1 MSSITGVSSY
11 SKYLSLVRNLSG
23 GQNDINRL
31 SEQLTTGKK
40 SVDLNAYG
48 PEVQKLLD
56 LRAEMAKKDNYIQ
69 SINTAAPRVQ
79 ATDKVLT
86 SLESIVSSWTS
97 STTFPFQPGSASV
110 SSAINTNPEG
120 MKVAIDPAKS
130 KLTVGAKYT
139 VTAVPSQQG
148 GNGTFDVTVTDG
160 LGGKTTRAIN
170 LGTTP
175 PNDGKGYNFNISGG
189 PGEGAMLNLSFDTL
203 KAASS
208 SSFNVSFPQADQV
221 KDRAE
226 GAMRDIQ
233 ALLNQRF
240 GDRYLFAGSRY
251 GTEPVTDLLATK
263 QTSKITL
270 NGAVVNTDDYFEVT
284 INGRTFSHQN
294 LAANPKSLTFVAQA
308 LTAQINAAN
317 PALPM
322 TVSTSN
328 GIITLVGN
336 DPGQKFDLSARV
348 VNSATVENSV
358 DKPSTT
364 QAPTAAL
371 RQIDR
376 FTLNGAAVDIGDT
389 FEFTVAVGD
398 QDDPYNQNYY
408 TRNPT
413 APHDL
418 PPYQTYT
425 VRYTVSDT
433 DYAAGVNN
441 VGQVADK
448 LRQQFATLNPA
459 PPVTIDAVGN
469 GPGIALTS
477 TGFADPTNHPN
488 RTSLFSTSA
497 KVTNGSLENT
507 ITVGTLPPEQDS
519 LINVPYADPPDLPFY
534 DAEYLT
540 KGKNAEAYRK
550 SQVTI
555 DDNLNVTYG
564 VSADDKAFQTLIK
577 AMQLVRTAAANP
589 GKWTEYSTQARE
601 MLTQASDQVRSIHAK
616 VASDGATLESTKD
629 SHTESVATL
638 TERIAKIEG
647 IDQNEVAARLSSA
660 MNVQQATY
668 AVAGQTQKLSLL
680 NYLA

>member
-23 GQNDINRL
+23 GQNDINKL

-56 LRAEMAKKDNYIQ
+56 LRAEMAKKTNYIQ
-69 SINTAAPRVQ
+69 SINTAAPRVA

-86 SLESIVSSWTS
+86 SMESIVSSWTS
-97 STTFPFQPGSASV
+97 STTFPFQPGPASV
-110 SSAINTNPEG
+110 TTPTNTNPDG
-120 MKVAIDPAKS
+120 MKLSIDASKS
-130 KLTVGAKYT
+130 TLTVGAKYT

-148 GNGTFDVTVTDG
+148 TNGTFDVTVTDG

-175 PNDGKGYNFNISGG
+175 PNDGKGYNFNIAGG
-189 PGEGAMLNLSFDTL
+189 PGEGAILNLTFDSL

-208 SSFNVSFPQADQV
+208 SSFSVSFPQADQV

-240 GDRYLFAGSRY
+240 GDRYLFAGSRF
-251 GTEPVTDLLATK
+251 GTEPVTDLTATT

-270 NGAVVNTDDYFEVT
+270 NGAVVNTDDYFEVSVS
-284 INGRTFSHQN
+284 GKTFGYQIQASD
-294 LAANPKSLTFVAQA
+294 PKTLTFVAQT
-308 LTAQINAAN
+308 LTTQINAAT
-317 PALPM
+317 PPLPM

-328 GIITLVGN
+328 GIISLVGQQ
-336 DPGQKFDLSARV
+336 PGQKFDLSARV
-348 VNSATVENSV
+348 VNSATVENTATA
-358 DKPSTT
+358 PSTT
-364 QAPTAAL
+364 QAPTATL
-371 RQIDR
+371 PQIDR

-398 QDDPYNQNYY
+398 PDDPYNQNYY
-408 TRNPT
+408 LKNPT
-413 APHDL
+413 EPHDL
-418 PPYQTYT
+418 PPYQSYK
-425 VRYTVSDT
+425 VSYTVSDT
-433 DYAAGVNN
+433 DYAGGVTN

-448 LRQQFATLNPA
+448 LRQQFGNLNPA
-459 PPVTIDAVGN
+459 PPVTIDALGN

-477 TGFADPTNHPN
+477 TANADPNHPG
-488 RTSLFSTSA
+488 RSSLFSTSA
-497 KVTNGSLENT
+497 KVTNGSLQNT
-507 ITVGTLPPEQDS
+507 ISVGTLPPEQDS
-519 LINVPYADPPDLPFY
+519 QTAVPNAEPPDLPFY
-534 DAEYLT
+534 DSEYLT
-540 KGKNAEAYRK
+540 KGKNPDAYRK

-555 DDNLNVTYG
+555 DDNLNLTYG
-564 VSADDKAFQTLIK
+564 VSADDQAFQTLVK

-601 MLTQASDQVRSIHAK
+601 MLTQASDQIRSIHAK
-616 VASDGATLESTKD
+616 VASDAATLETNKD
-629 SHTESVATL
+629 AHTDSVATL
-638 TERIAKIEG
+638 TDRVATIEG
-647 IDQNEVAARLSSA
+647 IDQTEVAARLSSA

-668 AVAGQTQKLSLL
+668 TVAGQTQKLSLL

>member
-23 GQNDINRL
+23 GQNDINKL

-56 LRAEMAKKDNYIQ
+56 LRAEMAKKTNYIQ
-69 SINTAAPRVQ
+69 SINTAAPRVA

-86 SLESIVSSWTS
+86 SMESIISSWTS
-97 STTFPFQPGSASV
+97 STTFPFQPGPASV
-110 SSAINTNPEG
+110 TTPTNTNPDG
-120 MKVAIDPAKS
+120 MKLSIDASKS
-130 KLTVGAKYT
+130 TLTVGAKYT

-148 GNGTFDVTVTDG
+148 TNGTFDVTVTDG

-175 PNDGKGYNFNISGG
+175 PNDGKGYNFNIAGG
-189 PGEGAMLNLSFDTL
+189 PGEGAILNLTFDSL

-208 SSFNVSFPQADQV
+208 SSFSVSFPQADQV

-240 GDRYLFAGSRY
+240 GDRYLFAGSRF
-251 GTEPVTDLLATK
+251 GTEPVTDLTATT

-270 NGAVVNTDDYFEVT
+270 NGAVVNTDDYFEVSVS
-284 INGRTFSHQN
+284 GKTFGYQIQASD
-294 LAANPKSLTFVAQA
+294 PKTLTFVAQT
-308 LTAQINAAN
+308 LTTQINAAN
-317 PALPM
+317 PPLPM

-328 GIITLVGN
+328 GIISLVGQQ
-336 DPGQKFDLSARV
+336 PGQKFDLSARV
-348 VNSATVENSV
+348 VNSATVENTATA
-358 DKPSTT
+358 PSTT
-364 QAPTAAL
+364 QAPTGTL
-371 RQIDR
+371 PQIDR

-398 QDDPYNQNYY
+398 PDDPYNQNYY
-408 TRNPT
+408 LKNPT
-413 APHDL
+413 EPHDL
-418 PPYQTYT
+418 PPYQSYK
-425 VRYTVSDT
+425 VSYTVSDT
-433 DYAAGVNN
+433 DYAAGVTD

-448 LRQQFATLNPA
+448 LRQQFGNLNPA
-459 PPVTIDAVGN
+459 PPVTIDALGN

-477 TGFADPTNHPN
+477 TANADPNHPG
-488 RTSLFSTSA
+488 RSSLFTTSA
-497 KVTNGSLENT
+497 KVTNGSLQNT
-507 ITVGTLPPEQDS
+507 ISVGTLPPEQDS
-519 LINVPYADPPDLPFY
+519 QTAVPNAEPPDLPFY
-534 DAEYLT
+534 DSEYLT
-540 KGKNAEAYRK
+540 KGKNPDAYRK

-555 DDNLNVTYG
+555 DDNLNLTYG
-564 VSADDKAFQTLIK
+564 VSADDQAFQTLVK

-601 MLTQASDQVRSIHAK
+601 MLTQASDQIRSVHAK
-616 VASDGATLESTKD
+616 VASDAATLETNKNA
-629 SHTESVATL
+629 HTDSVATL
-638 TERIAKIEG
+638 TDRVATIEG
-647 IDQNEVAARLSSA
+647 IDQTEVAARLSSA

-668 AVAGQTQKLSLL
+668 TVAGQTQKLSLL

>member
-56 LRAEMAKKDNYIQ
+56 LRAEMATKSNYIQ

-97 STTFPFQPGSASV
+97 STTLPFQPGPASV
-110 SSAINTNPEG
+110 ASPINTNPEG
-120 MKVAIDPAKS
+120 MKLSVDPAKS

-189 PGEGAMLNLSFDTL
+189 PGEGAMLNLTFDTL
-203 KAASS
+203 KASASS
-208 SSFNVSFPQADQV
+208 SFAVSFPQADQV

-270 NGAVVNTDDYFEVT
+270 NGAVVNADDYFEVT
-284 INGRTFSHQN
+284 VSGQTFGYQVQ
-294 LAANPKSLTFVAQA
+294 AADPKSLTFVAQT
-308 LTAQINAAN
+308 LTSQINAAN

-328 GIITLVGN
+328 GIITLVGQ

-358 DKPSTT
+358 DTPSTT
-364 QAPTAAL
+364 QAPTATL
-371 RQIDR
+371 PQIDR

-398 QDDPYNQNYY
+398 PDDPYNQNYY
-408 TRNPT
+408 TKNPT
-413 APHDL
+413 VPRDL

-433 DYAAGVNN
+433 DYAAGVTD
-441 VGQVADK
+441 VSQVADR

-477 TGFADPTNHPN
+477 TANADPNHPN

-507 ITVGTLPPEQDS
+507 ISVGTLPPEQDS

-534 DAEYLT
+534 DAEYLS

-555 DDNLNVTYG
+555 DDNLNIAYG
-564 VSADDKAFQTLIK
+564 VSADDKAFQTLVK
-577 AMQLVRTAAANP
+577 AMQMVRTAAANP

-601 MLTQASDQVRSIHAK
+601 MLTQATDQIRSIHAK
-616 VASDGATLESTKD
+616 VASDSATLENIKT

-638 TERIAKIEG
+638 TERLATIEG
-647 IDQNEVAARLSSA
+647 IDQTEVAARLSSA

-668 AVAGQTQKLSLL
+668 TVAGQTQKLSLL

>member
-23 GQNDINRL
+23 GQNDINTL

-56 LRAEMAKKDNYIQ
+56 LRAEMAKKTNYIQ
-69 SINTAAPRVQ
+69 SINTAAPRVA

-86 SLESIVSSWTS
+86 SMESIVSSWTS
-97 STTFPFQPGSASV
+97 STTFPFQPGPASV
-110 SSAINTNPEG
+110 TTPTNTNPDG
-120 MKVAIDPAKS
+120 MKLSIDASKS
-130 KLTVGAKYT
+130 TLTVGAKYT

-148 GNGTFDVTVTDG
+148 TNGTFDVTVTDG

-189 PGEGAMLNLSFDTL
+189 PGEGAILNLTFDSL

-208 SSFNVSFPQADQV
+208 SSFSVSFPQADQV

-240 GDRYLFAGSRY
+240 GDRYLFAGSRF
-251 GTEPVTDLLATK
+251 GTEPVTDLTATT

-284 INGRTFSHQN
+284 VSGKTFGYQIQASD
-294 LAANPKSLTFVAQA
+294 PKTLTFVAQT
-308 LTAQINAAN
+308 LTTQINAAT
-317 PALPM
+317 PPLPM

-328 GIITLVGN
+328 GIISLVGQQ
-336 DPGQKFDLSARV
+336 PGQKFDLSARV
-348 VNSATVENSV
+348 VNSATVENSATA
-358 DKPSTT
+358 PSTT
-364 QAPTAAL
+364 QTPTATL
-371 RQIDR
+371 PQVDR

-398 QDDPYNQNYY
+398 PDDPYNQNYY
-408 TRNPT
+408 LKHPNE
-413 APHDL
+413 PHDL
-418 PPYQTYT
+418 PAYQTYK
-425 VRYTVSDT
+425 VSYTVSDT
-433 DYAAGVNN
+433 DYAAGVTD

-448 LRQQFATLNPA
+448 LRQQFGNLNPA
-459 PPVTIDAVGN
+459 PPVTIDALGN

-477 TGFADPTNHPN
+477 TANADPNHPG
-488 RTSLFSTSA
+488 RSSLFSTSA
-497 KVTNGSLENT
+497 KVTNGSLQNT
-507 ITVGTLPPEQDS
+507 ISVGTLPPEQDS
-519 LINVPYADPPDLPFY
+519 QTAVPNAEPPDLPFY
-534 DAEYLT
+534 DSEYLT
-540 KGKNAEAYRK
+540 KGKNPDAYRK

-555 DDNLNVTYG
+555 DDNLNLTYG
-564 VSADDKAFQTLIK
+564 VSADDQAFQTLVK

-601 MLTQASDQVRSIHAK
+601 MLTQASDQIRSVHAK
-616 VASDGATLESTKD
+616 VASDAATLETNKD
-629 SHTESVATL
+629 AHTDSIATL
-638 TERIAKIEG
+638 TERVAKIEG
-647 IDQNEVAARLSSA
+647 VDQTEVAARLSSA

-668 AVAGQTQKLSLL
+668 TVAGQTQKLSLL

>member
-56 LRAEMAKKDNYIQ
+56 LRAEMATKNNYIQ

-97 STTFPFQPGSASV
+97 STTLPFQPGPASV
-110 SSAINTNPEG
+110 ASPINTNPDG
-120 MKVAIDPAKS
+120 MKLSIDPAKS

-189 PGEGAMLNLSFDTL
+189 PGEGAMLNLTFDTL
-203 KAASS
+203 KASASS
-208 SSFNVSFPQADQV
+208 SFAVSFPQADQV

-270 NGAVVNTDDYFEVT
+270 NGAVVNADDYFEVT
-284 INGRTFSHQN
+284 VSGQTFGYQVQ
-294 LAANPKSLTFVAQA
+294 AADPKSLTFVAQT
-308 LTAQINAAN
+308 LTSQINAAN

-328 GIITLVGN
+328 GIITLVGQ

-358 DKPSTT
+358 DTPSTT
-364 QAPTAAL
+364 QAPTATL
-371 RQIDR
+371 PQIDR

-398 QDDPYNQNYY
+398 PDDPYNQNYY
-408 TRNPT
+408 TKNPT
-413 APHDL
+413 VPRDL

-433 DYAAGVNN
+433 DYAAGVTD
-441 VGQVADK
+441 VTQVADR
-448 LRQQFATLNPA
+448 LRQQFATLTPA
-459 PPVTIDAVGN
+459 PPVTIDAVGS

-477 TGFADPTNHPN
+477 TANADPNHPN

-507 ITVGTLPPEQDS
+507 ISVGTLPPEQDS

-534 DAEYLT
+534 DAEYLA

-555 DDNLNVTYG
+555 DDNLNIAYG
-564 VSADDKAFQTLIK
+564 VSADDKAFQTLVK
-577 AMQLVRTAAANP
+577 AMQMVRTAAANP

-601 MLTQASDQVRSIHAK
+601 MLTQATDQIRSIHAK
-616 VASDGATLESTKD
+616 VASDSATLENIKT

-638 TERIAKIEG
+638 TERLATIEG
-647 IDQNEVAARLSSA
+647 IDQTEVAARLSSA

-668 AVAGQTQKLSLL
+668 TVAGQTQKLSLL

>member
-97 STTFPFQPGSASV
+97 STTFPFQPGPASV
-110 SSAINTNPEG
+110 TSPINTNPEG
-120 MKVAIDPAKS
+120 MKVAIDSAKS
-130 KLTVGAKYT
+130 KLTVGANYT

-189 PGEGAMLNLSFDTL
+189 PGEGAILNLSFDTL
-203 KAASS
+203 KASSS
-208 SSFNVSFPQADQV
+208 SSFTVSYPQADQV

-270 NGAVVNTDDYFEVT
+270 NGAVVNADDYFEVT
-284 INGRTFSHQN
+284 VSGKTFGYQVQ
-294 LAANPKSLTFVAQA
+294 AADPKSLTFVAQT
-308 LTAQINAAN
+308 LTSQINAAN

-322 TVSTSN
+322 TVSTSD
-328 GIITLVGN
+328 GIITLVGQ

-348 VNSATVENSV
+348 VNSATVENTATS
-358 DKPSTT
+358 PTTT
-364 QAPTAAL
+364 QAPTTAL
-371 RQIDR
+371 PQIDS

-398 QDDPYNQNYY
+398 PDDPYNQNYY

-413 APHDL
+413 APRDL

-433 DYAAGVNN
+433 DYDAGVNN
-441 VGQVADK
+441 VGQVADR
-448 LRQQFATLNPA
+448 LRQQFATLNPP
-459 PPVTIDAVGN
+459 PPVTIDAVGS

-477 TGFADPTNHPN
+477 TANADPNHPN

-507 ITVGTLPPEQDS
+507 ISVGTLPPEQDS

-555 DDNLNVTYG
+555 DDNLNIAYG
-564 VSADDKAFQTLIK
+564 VSADDKAFQTLVK

-616 VASDGATLESTKD
+616 VASDGATLENIKT

-647 IDQNEVAARLSSA
+647 IDENEVAARLSSA

>member
-40 SVDLNAYG
+40 STDLNAYG

-56 LRAEMAKKDNYIQ
+56 LRAEMANKNNYIQ
-69 SINTAAPRVQ
+69 NINTAAPRVQ

-86 SLESIVSSWTS
+86 SMESIISSWTS
-97 STTFPFQPGSASV
+97 STTFPFQPGPASV
-110 SSAINTNPEG
+110 TSPINSNPDG
-120 MKVAIDPAKS
+120 MKVSIDSNKS
-130 KLTVGAKYT
+130 TLTIGANYT

-148 GNGTFDVTVTDG
+148 PNGTFDVTVTDG

-175 PNDGKGYNFNISGG
+175 PNDGKGYNFTMAGG
-189 PGEGAMLNLSFDTL
+189 PGEGAILKLSFDTL
-203 KAASS
+203 KASSS
-208 SSFNVSFPQADQV
+208 SSFTVSFPQADQV
-221 KDRAE
+221 KGRAE

-233 ALLNQRF
+233 SLLNQRF
-240 GDRYLFAGSRY
+240 GDRYLFSGSRFA
-251 GTEPVTDLLATK
+251 TEPVTDLMATT

-270 NGAVVNTDDYFEVT
+270 NGAVVNADDYFEVT
-284 INGRTFSHQN
+284 VSGKTFGYQIQASD
-294 LAANPKSLTFVAQA
+294 PKTLTFVAQT
-308 LTAQINAAN
+308 LTSQINAAS
-317 PALPM
+317 PPLPM

-328 GIITLVGN
+328 GIISLIGQQ
-336 DPGQKFDLSARV
+336 PGQKFDLSARV

-358 DKPSTT
+358 TSPTTT
-364 QAPTAAL
+364 QTPTTTL
-371 RQIDR
+371 PQVDS

-398 QDDPYNQNYY
+398 PNDPYNQNYY
-408 TRNPT
+408 TKNPT
-413 APHDL
+413 EPKDL

-433 DYAAGVNN
+433 DYAAGVTN

-448 LRQQFATLNPA
+448 LRQTFGTLNPA
-459 PPVTIDAVGN
+459 PPVTINAAGS

-477 TGFADPTNHPN
+477 TANADPNHPN
-488 RTSLFSTSA
+488 RSTLFSTSA
-497 KVTNGSLENT
+497 KVTNGSLQNT
-507 ITVGTLPPEQDS
+507 MSVATLPPQQDS
-519 LINVPYADPPDLPFY
+519 QVNSPYTDPPDLPFY

-540 KGKNAEAYRK
+540 KGKNADAYRK

-555 DDNLNVTYG
+555 DDNLNLTYG
-564 VSADDKAFQTLIK
+564 VSADEKGFQSLVK
-577 AMQLVRTAAANP
+577 AMQMVRTAASNP
-589 GKWTEYSTQARE
+589 GKWTEYSTKARE
-601 MLTQASDQVRSIHAK
+601 LLTQATDQIRSIHAK
-616 VASDGATLESTKD
+616 VASDSATLDNTKSAHTD
-629 SHTESVATL
+629 SIATL
-638 TERIAKIEG
+638 TDRVAKIEG
-647 IDQNEVAARLSSA
+647 IDETEVAARLSSA
-660 MNVQQATY
+660 MNIQQATY
-668 AVAGQTQKLSLL
+668 TVAGQTQKLSLL

>member
-69 SINTAAPRVQ
+69 SINTAAPRIQ

-97 STTFPFQPGSASV
+97 STTFPFQPGTASV
-110 SSAINTNPEG
+110 TSPINTNPEG
-120 MKVAIDPAKS
+120 MKLTIDPAKS

-148 GNGTFDVTVTDG
+148 PNGTFDVTVTDG

-189 PGEGAMLNLSFDTL
+189 PGEGAMLNITFDTL
-203 KAASS
+203 KASAS

-240 GDRYLFAGSRY
+240 GDRYLFAGSRF

-270 NGAVVNTDDYFEVT
+270 NGAVVNADDYFEVT
-284 INGRTFSHQN
+284 VSGKTFGYQVQ
-294 LAANPKSLTFVAQA
+294 AADPKTLTFVAQT
-308 LTAQINAAN
+308 LTSQINAAN

-328 GIITLVGN
+328 GIITLVGQ

-358 DKPSTT
+358 DTPSTT

-371 RQIDR
+371 PQIDR

-398 QDDPYNQNYY
+398 PDDPYNQNYY

-413 APHDL
+413 APRDL
-418 PPYQTYT
+418 PPYQTYK
-425 VRYTVSDT
+425 VSYTVSDT

-441 VGQVADK
+441 VGQVADR
-448 LRQQFATLNPA
+448 LRQKFATLNPA

-477 TGFADPTNHPN
+477 TANADPNHPN

-555 DDNLNVTYG
+555 DDNLNIAYG
-564 VSADDKAFQTLIK
+564 VSADDKAFQTLVK
-577 AMQLVRTAAANP
+577 AMQMVRTAAANP

-601 MLTQASDQVRSIHAK
+601 MLTQATDQLRSIHAK
-616 VASDGATLESTKD
+616 VASDGATLENIKT

-638 TERIAKIEG
+638 TDRIAKIEG
-647 IDQNEVAARLSSA
+647 IDQTEVAARLSSA

-668 AVAGQTQKLSLL
+668 TVAGQTQKLSLL

>member
-23 GQNDINRL
+23 GQNDINKL

-56 LRAEMAKKDNYIQ
+56 LRAEMAKKTNYIQ
-69 SINTAAPRVQ
+69 SINTAAPRVA

-86 SLESIVSSWTS
+86 SMESIVSSWTS
-97 STTFPFQPGSASV
+97 STTFPFQPGPASV
-110 SSAINTNPEG
+110 TTPTNTNPDG
-120 MKVAIDPAKS
+120 MKLSIDASKS
-130 KLTVGAKYT
+130 TLTVGAKYT

-148 GNGTFDVTVTDG
+148 TNGTFDVTVTDG

-189 PGEGAMLNLSFDTL
+189 PGEGAMLNLTFDSL

-208 SSFNVSFPQADQV
+208 SSFSVSFPQADQV

-240 GDRYLFAGSRY
+240 GDRYLFAGSRF
-251 GTEPVTDLLATK
+251 GTEPVTDLTATT

-284 INGRTFSHQN
+284 VSGKTFGYQIQASD
-294 LAANPKSLTFVAQA
+294 PKTLTFVAQT
-308 LTAQINAAN
+308 LTTQINAAT
-317 PALPM
+317 PPLPM

-328 GIITLVGN
+328 GIISLVGQQ
-336 DPGQKFDLSARV
+336 PGQKFDLSARV
-348 VNSATVENSV
+348 VNSATVENTATA
-358 DKPSTT
+358 PSTT
-364 QAPTAAL
+364 QAPTATL
-371 RQIDR
+371 PQIDR

-398 QDDPYNQNYY
+398 PNDPYNQNYY
-408 TRNPT
+408 LKNPT
-413 APHDL
+413 EPHDL
-418 PPYQTYT
+418 PPYQSYK
-425 VRYTVSDT
+425 VSYTVSDT
-433 DYAAGVNN
+433 DYAAGVTN

-448 LRQQFATLNPA
+448 LRQQFGNLNPA
-459 PPVTIDAVGN
+459 PPVTIDALGN

-477 TGFADPTNHPN
+477 TANADPNHPG
-488 RTSLFSTSA
+488 RSSLFSTSA
-497 KVTNGSLENT
+497 KVTNGSLQNT
-507 ITVGTLPPEQDS
+507 ISVGTLPPEQDS
-519 LINVPYADPPDLPFY
+519 QTAVPNAEPPDLPFY
-534 DAEYLT
+534 DSEYLT
-540 KGKNAEAYRK
+540 KGKNADAYRK

-555 DDNLNVTYG
+555 DDNLNLTYG
-564 VSADDKAFQTLIK
+564 VSADDQAFQTLVK

-601 MLTQASDQVRSIHAK
+601 MLTQASDQIRSVHAK
-616 VASDGATLESTKD
+616 VASDAATLETNKD
-629 SHTESVATL
+629 AHTDSVATL
-638 TERIAKIEG
+638 TDRLAKIEG
-647 IDQNEVAARLSSA
+647 IDQTEVAARLSSA

-668 AVAGQTQKLSLL
+668 TVAGQTQKLSLL

>member
-56 LRAEMAKKDNYIQ
+56 LRSEMAKKDNYVQ
-69 SINTAAPRVQ
+69 NINMAAPRVQ

-97 STTFPFQPGSASV
+97 STTMPFEPGPSSV
-110 SSAINTNPEG
+110 ATPINTNPDG
-120 MKVAIDPAKS
+120 MKLSVDASKS

-148 GNGTFDVTVTDG
+148 PNGTFDVTVTDG

-189 PGEGAMLNLSFDTL
+189 PGEGAILNLSFDTL
-203 KAASS
+203 KASASS
-208 SSFNVSFPQADQV
+208 SFSVTFPQADQV

-233 ALLNQRF
+233 ALMNQRF
-240 GDRYLFAGSRY
+240 GDRYLFSGSRF
-251 GTEPVTDLLATK
+251 GTEPVTDLMATK

-284 INGRTFSHQN
+284 VSGKTFGYQIQGTD
-294 LAANPKSLTFVAQA
+294 PKTLTFVAQT
-308 LTAQINAAN
+308 LTNQINAAS
-317 PALPM
+317 PPLPM

-328 GIITLVGN
+328 GIITLVGQ

-348 VNSATVENSV
+348 INSATVENTV
-358 DKPSTT
+358 TAPTTT
-364 QAPTAAL
+364 QAPTTAL
-371 RQIDR
+371 PQIDS

-398 QDDPYNQNYY
+398 PDDPYNQNYY
-408 TRNPT
+408 TKNPT
-413 APHDL
+413 EPRDL

-441 VGQVADK
+441 VSQVADK
-448 LRQQFATLNPA
+448 LRQNFANLNPA

-477 TGFADPTNHPN
+477 TANADPNHPG
-488 RTSLFSTSA
+488 RSSLFSTSA

-507 ITVGTLPPEQDS
+507 ISVGTLPPEQDS
-519 LINVPYADPPDLPFY
+519 LIDVPYAEPPDLPFY

-555 DDNLNVTYG
+555 DDNLNLTYG
-564 VSADDKAFQTLIK
+564 VSADDKAFQTLVK

-601 MLTQASDQVRSIHAK
+601 MLTQATDQIRSIHAK
-616 VASDGATLESTKD
+616 VASDAATLETTKNAHTD
-629 SHTESVATL
+629 SIATV
-638 TERIAKIEG
+638 TDRIAKIEG
-647 IDQNEVAARLSSA
+647 IDQTEVAARLSSA

-668 AVAGQTQKLSLL
+668 TVAGQTQKLSLL

>member
-23 GQNDINRL
+23 GQNDINKL

-56 LRAEMAKKDNYIQ
+56 LRAEMAKKTNYIQ
-69 SINTAAPRVQ
+69 SINTAAPRVA

-86 SLESIVSSWTS
+86 SMESIVSSWTS
-97 STTFPFQPGSASV
+97 STTFPFQPGPASV
-110 SSAINTNPEG
+110 TTPTNTNPDG
-120 MKVAIDPAKS
+120 MKLSIDASKS
-130 KLTVGAKYT
+130 TLTVGAKYT

-148 GNGTFDVTVTDG
+148 TNGTFDVTVTDG

-189 PGEGAMLNLSFDTL
+189 PGEGAILNLTFDSL

-208 SSFNVSFPQADQV
+208 SSFSVSFPQADQV

-240 GDRYLFAGSRY
+240 GDRYLFAGSRF
-251 GTEPVTDLLATK
+251 GTEPVTDLTATT

-284 INGRTFSHQN
+284 VSGKTFGYQIQASD
-294 LAANPKSLTFVAQA
+294 PKTLTFVAQT
-308 LTAQINAAN
+308 LTTQINAAT
-317 PALPM
+317 PPLPM

-328 GIITLVGN
+328 GIISLVGQQ
-336 DPGQKFDLSARV
+336 PGQKFDLSARV
-348 VNSATVENSV
+348 VNSATVENTATA
-358 DKPSTT
+358 PSTT
-364 QAPTAAL
+364 QAPTATL
-371 RQIDR
+371 PQIDR

-398 QDDPYNQNYY
+398 PDDPYNQNYY
-408 TRNPT
+408 LKNPT
-413 APHDL
+413 EPHDL
-418 PPYQTYT
+418 PPYQSYK
-425 VRYTVSDT
+425 VSYTVSDT
-433 DYAAGVNN
+433 DYAAGVTN

-448 LRQQFATLNPA
+448 LRQQFGNLNPA
-459 PPVTIDAVGN
+459 PPVTIDALGN

-477 TGFADPTNHPN
+477 TANADPNHPG
-488 RTSLFSTSA
+488 RSSLFSTSA
-497 KVTNGSLENT
+497 KVTNGSLQNT
-507 ITVGTLPPEQDS
+507 ISVGTLPPEQDS
-519 LINVPYADPPDLPFY
+519 QTAVPNAEPPDLPFY
-534 DAEYLT
+534 DSEYLT
-540 KGKNAEAYRK
+540 KGKNADAYRK

-555 DDNLNVTYG
+555 DDNLNLTYG
-564 VSADDKAFQTLIK
+564 VSADDQAFQTLVK

-601 MLTQASDQVRSIHAK
+601 MLTQASDQIRSVHAK
-616 VASDGATLESTKD
+616 VASDAATLETNKD
-629 SHTESVATL
+629 AHTDSVATL
-638 TERIAKIEG
+638 TDRLANIEG
-647 IDQNEVAARLSSA
+647 IDQTEVAARLSSA

-668 AVAGQTQKLSLL
+668 TVAGQTQKLSLL

>member
-23 GQNDINRL
+23 GQNDINKL

-56 LRAEMAKKDNYIQ
+56 LRAEMAKKTNYIQ
-69 SINTAAPRVQ
+69 SINTAAPRVA

-86 SLESIVSSWTS
+86 SMESIVSSWTS
-97 STTFPFQPGSASV
+97 STTFPFQPGPPSV
-110 SSAINTNPEG
+110 TTPTNTNPDG
-120 MKVAIDPAKS
+120 MKLSIDASKS
-130 KLTVGAKYT
+130 TLTVGAKYT

-148 GNGTFDVTVTDG
+148 TNGTFDVTVTDG

-175 PNDGKGYNFNISGG
+175 PNDGKGYNFNIAGG
-189 PGEGAMLNLSFDTL
+189 PGEGAILNLTFDSL

-208 SSFNVSFPQADQV
+208 SSFSVSFPQADQV

-240 GDRYLFAGSRY
+240 GDRYLFAGSRF
-251 GTEPVTDLLATK
+251 GTEPVTDLTATT

-284 INGRTFSHQN
+284 VSGKTFGYQIQASD
-294 LAANPKSLTFVAQA
+294 PKTLTFVAQT
-308 LTAQINAAN
+308 LTTQINAAT
-317 PALPM
+317 PPLPM

-328 GIITLVGN
+328 GIISLVGQQ
-336 DPGQKFDLSARV
+336 PGQKFDLSARV
-348 VNSATVENSV
+348 VNSATVENTATA
-358 DKPSTT
+358 PSTT
-364 QAPTAAL
+364 QAPTATL
-371 RQIDR
+371 PQIDR

-398 QDDPYNQNYY
+398 PDDPYNQNYY
-408 TRNPT
+408 LKNPT
-413 APHDL
+413 EPHDL
-418 PPYQTYT
+418 PPYQSYK
-425 VRYTVSDT
+425 VSYTVSDT
-433 DYAAGVNN
+433 DYAAGVTN

-448 LRQQFATLNPA
+448 LRQQFGNLNPA
-459 PPVTIDAVGN
+459 PPVTIDALGN

-477 TGFADPTNHPN
+477 TANADPNHPG
-488 RTSLFSTSA
+488 RSSLFSTSA
-497 KVTNGSLENT
+497 KVTNGSLQNT
-507 ITVGTLPPEQDS
+507 ISVGTLPPEQDS
-519 LINVPYADPPDLPFY
+519 QTAVPNAEPPDLPFY
-534 DAEYLT
+534 DSEYLT
-540 KGKNAEAYRK
+540 KGKNADAYRK

-555 DDNLNVTYG
+555 DDNLNLTYG
-564 VSADDKAFQTLIK
+564 VSADDQAFQTLVK

-601 MLTQASDQVRSIHAK
+601 MLTQASDQIRSVHAK
-616 VASDGATLESTKD
+616 VASDAATLETNKD
-629 SHTESVATL
+629 AHTDSVATL
-638 TERIAKIEG
+638 TDRLANIEG
-647 IDQNEVAARLSSA
+647 IDQTEVAARLSSA

-668 AVAGQTQKLSLL
+668 TVAGQTQKLSLL

>member
-23 GQNDINRL
+23 GQNDINKL

-56 LRAEMAKKDNYIQ
+56 LRAEMAKKNNYIQ
-69 SINTAAPRVQ
+69 SINTAAPRVA

-86 SLESIVSSWTS
+86 SMESIVSSWTS
-97 STTFPFQPGSASV
+97 STTFPFQPGPASV
-110 SSAINTNPEG
+110 TTPTNTNPDG
-120 MKVAIDPAKS
+120 MKLSIDASKS
-130 KLTVGAKYT
+130 TLTVGAKYT

-148 GNGTFDVTVTDG
+148 TNGTFDVTVTDG

-189 PGEGAMLNLSFDTL
+189 PGEGAILNLTFDSL

-208 SSFNVSFPQADQV
+208 SSFSVSFPQADQV

-240 GDRYLFAGSRY
+240 GDRYLFAGSRF
-251 GTEPVTDLLATK
+251 GTEPVTDLTATT

-284 INGRTFSHQN
+284 VSGKTFGYQIQASD
-294 LAANPKSLTFVAQA
+294 PKTLTFVAQT
-308 LTAQINAAN
+308 LTTQINAAT
-317 PALPM
+317 PPLPM

-328 GIITLVGN
+328 GIISLVGQQ
-336 DPGQKFDLSARV
+336 PGQKFDLSARV
-348 VNSATVENSV
+348 VNSATVENTATA
-358 DKPSTT
+358 PSTT
-364 QAPTAAL
+364 QAPTATL
-371 RQIDR
+371 PQIDR

-398 QDDPYNQNYY
+398 PNDPYNQNYY
-408 TRNPT
+408 LKNPT
-413 APHDL
+413 EPHDL
-418 PPYQTYT
+418 PPYQSYK
-425 VRYTVSDT
+425 VSYTVSDT
-433 DYAAGVNN
+433 DYAAGVTN

-448 LRQQFATLNPA
+448 LRQQFGNLNPA
-459 PPVTIDAVGN
+459 PPVTIDALGN

-477 TGFADPTNHPN
+477 TANADPNHPG
-488 RTSLFSTSA
+488 RSSLFSTSA
-497 KVTNGSLENT
+497 KVTNGSLQNT
-507 ITVGTLPPEQDS
+507 ISVGTLPPEQDS
-519 LINVPYADPPDLPFY
+519 QTAVPNAEPPDLPFY
-534 DAEYLT
+534 DSEYLT
-540 KGKNAEAYRK
+540 KGKNADAYRK

-555 DDNLNVTYG
+555 DDNLNLTYG
-564 VSADDKAFQTLIK
+564 VSADDQAFQTLVK

-601 MLTQASDQVRSIHAK
+601 MLTQASDQIRSVHAK
-616 VASDGATLESTKD
+616 VASDAATLETNKD
-629 SHTESVATL
+629 AHTDSVATL
-638 TERIAKIEG
+638 TDRLAKIEG
-647 IDQNEVAARLSSA
+647 IDQTEVAARLSSA

-668 AVAGQTQKLSLL
+668 TVAGQTQKLSLL

>member
-23 GQNDINRL
+23 GQNDINKL

-56 LRAEMAKKDNYIQ
+56 LRAEMAKKNNYIQ
-69 SINTAAPRVQ
+69 SINTAAPRVA

-86 SLESIVSSWTS
+86 SMESIVSSWTS
-97 STTFPFQPGSASV
+97 STTFPFQPGPASV
-110 SSAINTNPEG
+110 STPTNTNPDG
-120 MKVAIDPAKS
+120 MKLSIDASKS
-130 KLTVGAKYT
+130 TLTVGAKYT

-148 GNGTFDVTVTDG
+148 TNGTFDVTVTDG

-189 PGEGAMLNLSFDTL
+189 PGEGAILNLTFDSL

-208 SSFNVSFPQADQV
+208 SSFSVSFPQADQV

-240 GDRYLFAGSRY
+240 GDRYLFAGSRF
-251 GTEPVTDLLATK
+251 GTEPVTDLTATT

-284 INGRTFSHQN
+284 VSGKTFGYQIQASD
-294 LAANPKSLTFVAQA
+294 PKTLTFVAQT
-308 LTAQINAAN
+308 LTTQINAAS
-317 PALPM
+317 PPLPM

-328 GIITLVGN
+328 GIISLVGQQ
-336 DPGQKFDLSARV
+336 PGQKFDLSARV
-348 VNSATVENSV
+348 VNSATVENTATA
-358 DKPSTT
+358 PSTT
-364 QAPTAAL
+364 QAPTATL
-371 RQIDR
+371 PQVDR

-398 QDDPYNQNYY
+398 PDDPYNQNYY
-408 TRNPT
+408 LKNPT
-413 APHDL
+413 EPHDL
-418 PPYQTYT
+418 PPYQSYK
-425 VRYTVSDT
+425 VSYTVSDT
-433 DYAAGVNN
+433 DYAAGVTN

-448 LRQQFATLNPA
+448 LRQQFGNLNPA
-459 PPVTIDAVGN
+459 PPVTIDALGN

-477 TGFADPTNHPN
+477 TANADPNHPG
-488 RTSLFSTSA
+488 RSSLFSTSA
-497 KVTNGSLENT
+497 KVTNGSLQNT
-507 ITVGTLPPEQDS
+507 ISVGTLPPEQDS
-519 LINVPYADPPDLPFY
+519 QTAVPNAEPPDLPFY
-534 DAEYLT
+534 DSEYLT
-540 KGKNAEAYRK
+540 KGKNPDAYRK

-555 DDNLNVTYG
+555 DDNLNLTYG
-564 VSADDKAFQTLIK
+564 VSADDQAFQTLVK

-601 MLTQASDQVRSIHAK
+601 MLTQASDQIRSVHAK
-616 VASDGATLESTKD
+616 VASDAATLETNKD
-629 SHTESVATL
+629 AHTDSVATL
-638 TERIAKIEG
+638 TDRLAKIEG
-647 IDQNEVAARLSSA
+647 IDQTEVAARLSSA

-668 AVAGQTQKLSLL
+668 TVAGQTQKLSLL

>member
-23 GQNDINRL
+23 GQNDINKL

-56 LRAEMAKKDNYIQ
+56 LRAEMAKKSNYIQ
-69 SINTAAPRVQ
+69 SINTAAPRVA

-86 SLESIVSSWTS
+86 SMESIVSSWTS
-97 STTFPFQPGSASV
+97 STTFPFQPGPASV
-110 SSAINTNPEG
+110 TTPTNTNPDG
-120 MKVAIDPAKS
+120 MKLSIDASKS
-130 KLTVGAKYT
+130 TLTVGAKYT

-148 GNGTFDVTVTDG
+148 TNGTFDVTVTDG

-189 PGEGAMLNLSFDTL
+189 PGEGAILNLTFDSL

-208 SSFNVSFPQADQV
+208 SSFSVSFPQADQV

-240 GDRYLFAGSRY
+240 GDRYLFAGSRF
-251 GTEPVTDLLATK
+251 GTEPVTDLTATT

-284 INGRTFSHQN
+284 VSGKTFGYQIQASD
-294 LAANPKSLTFVAQA
+294 PKTLTFVAQT
-308 LTAQINAAN
+308 LTTQINAAT
-317 PALPM
+317 PPLPM

-328 GIITLVGN
+328 GIISLVGQQ
-336 DPGQKFDLSARV
+336 PGQKFDLSARV
-348 VNSATVENSV
+348 VNSATVENTATA
-358 DKPSTT
+358 PSTT
-364 QAPTAAL
+364 QAPTATL
-371 RQIDR
+371 PQIDR

-398 QDDPYNQNYY
+398 PDDPYNQNYY
-408 TRNPT
+408 MKNPT
-413 APHDL
+413 EPHDL
-418 PPYQTYT
+418 PPYQSYK
-425 VRYTVSDT
+425 VSYTVSDT
-433 DYAAGVNN
+433 DYAAGVTN

-448 LRQQFATLNPA
+448 LRQQFGNLNPA
-459 PPVTIDAVGN
+459 PPVTIDALGN

-477 TGFADPTNHPN
+477 TANADPNHPG
-488 RTSLFSTSA
+488 RSSLFSTSA
-497 KVTNGSLENT
+497 KVTNGSLQNT
-507 ITVGTLPPEQDS
+507 ISVGTLPPEQDS
-519 LINVPYADPPDLPFY
+519 QTAVPNAEPPDLPFY
-534 DAEYLT
+534 DSEYLT
-540 KGKNAEAYRK
+540 KGKNPDAYRK

-555 DDNLNVTYG
+555 DDNLNLTYG
-564 VSADDKAFQTLIK
+564 VSADDQAFQTLVK

-601 MLTQASDQVRSIHAK
+601 MLTQASDQIRSVHAK
-616 VASDGATLESTKD
+616 VASDAATLETNKD
-629 SHTESVATL
+629 AHTDSVATL
-638 TERIAKIEG
+638 TDRVAKIEG
-647 IDQNEVAARLSSA
+647 IDQTEVAARLSSA

-668 AVAGQTQKLSLL
+668 TVAGQTQKLSLL

>member
-56 LRAEMAKKDNYIQ
+56 LRAEMATKNNYIQ

-97 STTFPFQPGSASV
+97 STTLPFQPGPASV
-110 SSAINTNPEG
+110 ASPINTNPDG
-120 MKVAIDPAKS
+120 MKLSIDPAKS

-189 PGEGAMLNLSFDTL
+189 PGEGAMLNLTFDTL
-203 KAASS
+203 KASAN
-208 SSFNVSFPQADQV
+208 SSFAVSFPQADQV

-270 NGAVVNTDDYFEVT
+270 NGAVVNADDYFEVT
-284 INGRTFSHQN
+284 VSGQTFGYQVQ
-294 LAANPKSLTFVAQA
+294 AADPKSLTFVAQT
-308 LTAQINAAN
+308 LTSQINAAN

-328 GIITLVGN
+328 GIITLVGQ

-358 DKPSTT
+358 DTPSTT
-364 QAPTAAL
+364 QAPTATL
-371 RQIDR
+371 PQIDR

-398 QDDPYNQNYY
+398 PDDPYNQNYY
-408 TRNPT
+408 TKNPT
-413 APHDL
+413 VPRDL

-433 DYAAGVNN
+433 DYAAGVTD
-441 VGQVADK
+441 VTQVADR
-448 LRQQFATLNPA
+448 LRQQFATLTPA
-459 PPVTIDAVGN
+459 PPVTIDAVGS

-477 TGFADPTNHPN
+477 TANADPNHPN

-507 ITVGTLPPEQDS
+507 ISVGTLPPEQDS

-534 DAEYLT
+534 DAEYLA

-555 DDNLNVTYG
+555 DDNLNIAYG
-564 VSADDKAFQTLIK
+564 VSADDKAFQTLVK
-577 AMQLVRTAAANP
+577 AMQMVRTAAANP

-601 MLTQASDQVRSIHAK
+601 MLTQATDQIRSIHAK
-616 VASDGATLESTKD
+616 VASDSATLENIKT

-638 TERIAKIEG
+638 TERLATIEG
-647 IDQNEVAARLSSA
+647 IDQTEVAARLSSA

-668 AVAGQTQKLSLL
+668 TVAGQTQKLSLL

>member
-69 SINTAAPRVQ
+69 SINTAAPRIQ

-97 STTFPFQPGSASV
+97 STTFPFQPGTASV
-110 SSAINTNPEG
+110 TSPINTNPEG
-120 MKVAIDPAKS
+120 MKLTIDPAKS

-148 GNGTFDVTVTDG
+148 PNGTFDVTVTDG

-189 PGEGAMLNLSFDTL
+189 PGEGAMLNITFDTL
-203 KAASS
+203 KASAS

-240 GDRYLFAGSRY
+240 GDRYLFAGSRF

-270 NGAVVNTDDYFEVT
+270 NGAVVNADDYFEVT
-284 INGRTFSHQN
+284 VSGKTFGYQVQ
-294 LAANPKSLTFVAQA
+294 AADPKTLTFVAQT
-308 LTAQINAAN
+308 LTSQINAAN

-328 GIITLVGN
+328 GIITLVGQ

-358 DKPSTT
+358 DTPSTT

-371 RQIDR
+371 PQIDR

-398 QDDPYNQNYY
+398 PDDPYNQNYY

-413 APHDL
+413 APRDL
-418 PPYQTYT
+418 PPYQTYK
-425 VRYTVSDT
+425 VSYTVSDT

-441 VGQVADK
+441 VGQVADR
-448 LRQQFATLNPA
+448 LRQKFATLNPA

-477 TGFADPTNHPN
+477 TANADPNHPN
-488 RTSLFSTSA
+488 RTSLFTTSA

-519 LINVPYADPPDLPFY
+519 LIKVPYADPPDLPFY

-555 DDNLNVTYG
+555 DDNLNIAYG

-577 AMQLVRTAAANP
+577 AMQMVRTAAANP

-601 MLTQASDQVRSIHAK
+601 MLTQATDQLRSIHAK
-616 VASDGATLESTKD
+616 VASDGATLENIKT

-638 TERIAKIEG
+638 TDRIAKIEG
-647 IDQNEVAARLSSA
+647 IDQTEVAARLSSA

-668 AVAGQTQKLSLL
+668 TVAGQTQKLSLL

>member
-56 LRAEMAKKDNYIQ
+56 LRAEMATKNNYIQ

-97 STTFPFQPGSASV
+97 STTFPFQPGPASV
-110 SSAINTNPEG
+110 TSPINTNPDG
-120 MKVAIDPAKS
+120 MKVTIDSAKS

-160 LGGKTTRAIN
+160 LGGKTTRSIN

-189 PGEGAMLNLSFDTL
+189 PGEGAMLNLTFDTL
-203 KAASS
+203 KASASS
-208 SSFNVSFPQADQV
+208 SFTVSFPQADQV
-221 KDRAE
+221 KERAE

-270 NGAVVNTDDYFEVT
+270 NGAVVNADDYFEVT
-284 INGRTFSHQN
+284 VSGQTFGYQVQ
-294 LAANPKSLTFVAQA
+294 AADPKSLTFVAQT
-308 LTAQINAAN
+308 LTTQINAAN

-328 GIITLVGN
+328 GIITLVGQ

-358 DKPSTT
+358 DTPSTT
-364 QAPTAAL
+364 QAPTAGL
-371 RQIDR
+371 PQIDR

-398 QDDPYNQNYY
+398 PDDPYNQNYY

-441 VGQVADK
+441 VGQVADR

-477 TGFADPTNHPN
+477 TANADPNHPN

-534 DAEYLT
+534 DTEYLA

-555 DDNLNVTYG
+555 DDNLNIAYG
-564 VSADDKAFQTLIK
+564 VSADDKAFQTLVK
-577 AMQLVRTAAANP
+577 AMQMVRTAAANP

-601 MLTQASDQVRSIHAK
+601 MLTQATDQIRSIHAK
-616 VASDGATLESTKD
+616 VASDSATLENIKT
-629 SHTESVATL
+629 SHSESVATL

-647 IDQNEVAARLSSA
+647 IDENEVAARLSSA

>member
-11 SKYLSLVRNLSG
+11 SNYLSLVRNLSG

-56 LRAEMAKKDNYIQ
+56 LRAEMATKTNYIQ
-69 SINTAAPRVQ
+69 SIDTAAPRVK
-79 ATDKVLT
+79 ATDTVLT
-86 SLESIVSSWTS
+86 SLEKTLSSWTS
-97 STTFPFQPGSASV
+97 STTFPFQPGPASV
-110 SSAINTNPEG
+110 TSPTNTNPDG
-120 MKVAIDPAKS
+120 MKVTIDSAKS

-189 PGEGAMLNLSFDTL
+189 PGEGAMLNLTFDTL
-203 KAASS
+203 KASSS
-208 SSFNVSFPQADQV
+208 SSFTVSFPQADQV

-251 GTEPVTDLLATK
+251 DTEPVTDLLATK

-270 NGAVVNTDDYFEVT
+270 NGAVVNADDYFEVT
-284 INGRTFSHQN
+284 VSGKTFGYQVQ
-294 LAANPKSLTFVAQA
+294 AADPKSLTFVAQT
-308 LTAQINAAN
+308 LTSQINAAN

-328 GIITLVGN
+328 GIITLVGQ

-348 VNSATVENSV
+348 VNSATVVNTATS
-358 DKPSTT
+358 PTTT
-364 QAPTAAL
+364 QAPTAGL
-371 RQIDR
+371 PQIDR

-398 QDDPYNQNYY
+398 PDDPYNQNYY

-441 VGQVADK
+441 VGQVADR

-459 PPVTIDAVGN
+459 PPVTIDAVGS
-469 GPGIALTS
+469 GPGISLTS
-477 TGFADPTNHPN
+477 TANADPNHPN
-488 RTSLFSTSA
+488 RTSLFTTSA

-519 LINVPYADPPDLPFY
+519 LVNVPYADPPDLPFY
-534 DAEYLT
+534 DTEYLT

-555 DDNLNVTYG
+555 DDNLNIAYG
-564 VSADDKAFQTLIK
+564 VSADDKAFQTLVK
-577 AMQLVRTAAANP
+577 AMQMVRTAAANP

-601 MLTQASDQVRSIHAK
+601 MLTQATDQIRSIHAK
-616 VASDGATLESTKD
+616 VASDSATLETIKT
-629 SHTESVATL
+629 SHTQSVAAL

-647 IDQNEVAARLSSA
+647 IDENEVAARLSSA

-668 AVAGQTQKLSLL
+668 AVAGQTKKLSLL

>member
-23 GQNDINRL
+23 GQNDINKL

-56 LRAEMAKKDNYIQ
+56 LRAEMAKKNNYIQ
-69 SINTAAPRVQ
+69 SINTAAPRVA

-86 SLESIVSSWTS
+86 SMESIVSSWTS
-97 STTFPFQPGSASV
+97 STTFPFQPGPASV
-110 SSAINTNPEG
+110 TTPTNTNPDG
-120 MKVAIDPAKS
+120 MKLSIDANKS

-148 GNGTFDVTVTDG
+148 TNGTFDVTVTDG

-189 PGEGAMLNLSFDTL
+189 PGEGAILNLTFDSL

-208 SSFNVSFPQADQV
+208 SSFSVSYPQADQV
-221 KDRAE
+221 KERAE

-240 GDRYLFAGSRY
+240 GDRYLFAGSRF
-251 GTEPVTDLLATK
+251 GTEPVTDLTATT

-284 INGRTFSHQN
+284 VSGKTFGYQIQSSD
-294 LAANPKSLTFVAQA
+294 PKTLTFVAQT
-308 LTAQINAAN
+308 LTTQINAAT
-317 PALPM
+317 PPLPM

-328 GIITLVGN
+328 GIISLVGQQ
-336 DPGQKFDLSARV
+336 PGQKFDLSARV
-348 VNSATVENSV
+348 VNSATVENSATA
-358 DKPSTT
+358 PSTT
-364 QAPTAAL
+364 QTPTATL
-371 RQIDR
+371 PQVDR

-398 QDDPYNQNYY
+398 PDDPYNQNYY
-408 TRNPT
+408 LKHPNE
-413 APHDL
+413 PHDL
-418 PPYQTYT
+418 PAYQTYK
-425 VRYTVSDT
+425 VSYTVSDT
-433 DYAAGVNN
+433 DYAAGVTD

-448 LRQQFATLNPA
+448 LRQQFGNLNPA
-459 PPVTIDAVGN
+459 PPVTIDALGN

-477 TGFADPTNHPN
+477 TANADPNHPG
-488 RTSLFSTSA
+488 RSSLFSTSA
-497 KVTNGSLENT
+497 KVTNGSLQNT
-507 ITVGTLPPEQDS
+507 ISVGTLPPEQDS
-519 LINVPYADPPDLPFY
+519 QTAVPNAEPPDLPFY
-534 DAEYLT
+534 DSEYLT
-540 KGKNAEAYRK
+540 KGKNPDAYRK

-555 DDNLNVTYG
+555 DDNLNLTYG
-564 VSADDKAFQTLIK
+564 VSADDQAFQTLVK

-601 MLTQASDQVRSIHAK
+601 MLTQASDQIRSVHAK
-616 VASDGATLESTKD
+616 VASDAATLETNKD
-629 SHTESVATL
+629 AHTDSIATL
-638 TERIAKIEG
+638 TERVAKIEG
-647 IDQNEVAARLSSA
+647 VDQTEVAARLSSA

-668 AVAGQTQKLSLL
+668 TVAGQTQKLSLL

>member
-23 GQNDINRL
+23 GQNDINTL

-56 LRAEMAKKDNYIQ
+56 LRAEMAKKTNYIQ
-69 SINTAAPRVQ
+69 SINTAAPRVA

-86 SLESIVSSWTS
+86 SMESIVSSWTS
-97 STTFPFQPGSASV
+97 STTFPFQPGPASV
-110 SSAINTNPEG
+110 TTPTNTNPDG
-120 MKVAIDPAKS
+120 MKLSIDASKS
-130 KLTVGAKYT
+130 TLTVGAKYT

-148 GNGTFDVTVTDG
+148 TNGTFDVTVTDG

-189 PGEGAMLNLSFDTL
+189 PGEGAILNLTFDSL

-208 SSFNVSFPQADQV
+208 SSFSVSFPQADQV

-240 GDRYLFAGSRY
+240 GDRYLFAGSRF
-251 GTEPVTDLLATK
+251 GTEPVTDLTATT

-284 INGRTFSHQN
+284 VSGKTFGYQIQASD
-294 LAANPKSLTFVAQA
+294 PKTLTFVAQT
-308 LTAQINAAN
+308 LTTQINAAT
-317 PALPM
+317 PPLPM

-328 GIITLVGN
+328 GIISLVGQQ
-336 DPGQKFDLSARV
+336 PGQKFDLSARV
-348 VNSATVENSV
+348 VNSATVENTATA
-358 DKPSTT
+358 PSTT
-364 QAPTAAL
+364 QAPTATL
-371 RQIDR
+371 PQIDR

-398 QDDPYNQNYY
+398 PDDPYNQNYY
-408 TRNPT
+408 LKNPT
-413 APHDL
+413 EPHDL
-418 PPYQTYT
+418 PPYQTYK
-425 VRYTVSDT
+425 VSYTVSDT
-433 DYAAGVNN
+433 DYAAGVTD

-448 LRQQFATLNPA
+448 LRQQFGNLNPA
-459 PPVTIDAVGN
+459 PPVTIDALGN

-477 TGFADPTNHPN
+477 TANADPNHPG
-488 RTSLFSTSA
+488 RSSLFSTSA
-497 KVTNGSLENT
+497 KVTNGSLQNT
-507 ITVGTLPPEQDS
+507 ISVGTLPPEQDS
-519 LINVPYADPPDLPFY
+519 QTAVPNAEPPDLPFY
-534 DAEYLT
+534 DSEYLT
-540 KGKNAEAYRK
+540 KGKNPDAYRK

-555 DDNLNVTYG
+555 DDNLNLTYG
-564 VSADDKAFQTLIK
+564 VSADDQAFQTLVK

-601 MLTQASDQVRSIHAK
+601 MLTQASDQIRSVHAK
-616 VASDGATLESTKD
+616 VASDAATLETNKD
-629 SHTESVATL
+629 AHTDSVASL
-638 TERIAKIEG
+638 TDRLAKIEG
-647 IDQNEVAARLSSA
+647 IDQTEVAARLSSA

-668 AVAGQTQKLSLL
+668 TVAGQTQKLSLL

>member
-23 GQNDINRL
+23 GQNDINQL

-56 LRAEMAKKDNYIQ
+56 LRAEMAKKTNYIQ
-69 SINTAAPRVQ
+69 SINTAAPRVE

-86 SLESIVSSWTS
+86 SMESIISSWTS
-97 STTFPFQPGSASV
+97 STTFPFQPGPASV
-110 SSAINTNPEG
+110 TTPTNTNPDG
-120 MKVAIDPAKS
+120 MKLSIDASKS
-130 KLTVGAKYT
+130 TLTVGAKYT

-148 GNGTFDVTVTDG
+148 TNGTFDVTVTDG
-160 LGGKTTRAIN
+160 LGGKTTRSIN

-189 PGEGAMLNLSFDTL
+189 PGEGAILNLTFDSL

-208 SSFNVSFPQADQV
+208 SSFSVSFPQADQV

-240 GDRYLFAGSRY
+240 GDRYLFAGSRF
-251 GTEPVTDLLATK
+251 GTEPVTDLTATT

-284 INGRTFSHQN
+284 VSGKTFGYQIQASD
-294 LAANPKSLTFVAQA
+294 PKTLTFVAQT
-308 LTAQINAAN
+308 LTTQINAAT
-317 PALPM
+317 PPLPM

-328 GIITLVGN
+328 GIISLVGQQ
-336 DPGQKFDLSARV
+336 PGQKFDLSARV
-348 VNSATVENSV
+348 VNSATVENTATA
-358 DKPSTT
+358 PSTT
-364 QAPTAAL
+364 QAPTATL
-371 RQIDR
+371 PQIDR

-389 FEFTVAVGD
+389 FEFTVSVGD
-398 QDDPYNQNYY
+398 PDDPYNQNYY
-408 TRNPT
+408 LKNPT
-413 APHDL
+413 EPHDL
-418 PPYQTYT
+418 PPYQSYK
-425 VRYTVSDT
+425 VSYTVSDT
-433 DYAAGVNN
+433 DYAAGVTN

-448 LRQQFATLNPA
+448 LRQQFGNLNPA
-459 PPVTIDAVGN
+459 PPVTIDALGN

-477 TGFADPTNHPN
+477 TANADPNHPG
-488 RTSLFSTSA
+488 RSSLFSTSA
-497 KVTNGSLENT
+497 KVTNGSLQNT
-507 ITVGTLPPEQDS
+507 ISVGTLPPEQDS
-519 LINVPYADPPDLPFY
+519 QTAVPNAEPPDLPFY
-534 DAEYLT
+534 DSEYLT
-540 KGKNAEAYRK
+540 KGKNADAYRK

-555 DDNLNVTYG
+555 DDNLNLTYG
-564 VSADDKAFQTLIK
+564 VSADDQAFQTLVK

-601 MLTQASDQVRSIHAK
+601 MLTQASDQIRSVHAK
-616 VASDGATLESTKD
+616 VASDAATLETNKD
-629 SHTESVATL
+629 AHTDSVATL
-638 TERIAKIEG
+638 TDRLAKIEG
-647 IDQNEVAARLSSA
+647 IDQTEVAARLSSA

-668 AVAGQTQKLSLL
+668 TVAGQTQKLSLL

>member
-23 GQNDINRL
+23 GQNDINKL

-56 LRAEMAKKDNYIQ
+56 LRAEMAKKSNYIQ
-69 SINTAAPRVQ
+69 SIDTAAPRVA

-86 SLESIVSSWTS
+86 SMESIVSSWTS
-97 STTFPFQPGSASV
+97 STTFPFQPGPASV
-110 SSAINTNPEG
+110 TTPTNTNPDG
-120 MKVAIDPAKS
+120 MKLSIDASKS
-130 KLTVGAKYT
+130 TLTVGAKYT

-148 GNGTFDVTVTDG
+148 TNGTFDVTVTDG

-175 PNDGKGYNFNISGG
+175 PNDGKGYNFNIAGG
-189 PGEGAMLNLSFDTL
+189 PGEGAILNLTFDSL

-208 SSFNVSFPQADQV
+208 SSFSVSFPQADQV

-240 GDRYLFAGSRY
+240 GDRYLFAGSRF
-251 GTEPVTDLLATK
+251 GTEPVTDLTATT
-263 QTSKITL
+263 QTSRITL
-270 NGAVVNTDDYFEVT
+270 NGAVVNTDDYFEVSVS
-284 INGRTFSHQN
+284 GKTFGYQI
-294 LAANPKSLTFVAQA
+294 LASDPKTLTFVAQT
-308 LTAQINAAN
+308 LTTQINAAT
-317 PALPM
+317 PPLPM

-328 GIITLVGN
+328 GIISLVGQQ
-336 DPGQKFDLSARV
+336 PGQKFDLSARV
-348 VNSATVENSV
+348 VNSATVENTATA
-358 DKPSTT
+358 PSTT
-364 QAPTAAL
+364 QAPTATL
-371 RQIDR
+371 PQVDR

-398 QDDPYNQNYY
+398 PDDPYNQNYY
-408 TRNPT
+408 LKNPT
-413 APHDL
+413 EPHDL
-418 PPYQTYT
+418 PPYQSYK
-425 VRYTVSDT
+425 VSYTVSDT
-433 DYAAGVNN
+433 DYAAGVTN

-448 LRQQFATLNPA
+448 LRQQFGNLNPA
-459 PPVTIDAVGN
+459 PPVTIDALGN

-477 TGFADPTNHPN
+477 TANADPNHPG
-488 RTSLFSTSA
+488 RSSLFSTSA
-497 KVTNGSLENT
+497 KVTNGSLQNT
-507 ITVGTLPPEQDS
+507 ISVGTLPPEQDS
-519 LINVPYADPPDLPFY
+519 QTAVPNAEPPDLPFY
-534 DAEYLT
+534 DSEYLT
-540 KGKNAEAYRK
+540 KGKNPDAYRK

-555 DDNLNVTYG
+555 DDNLNLTYG
-564 VSADDKAFQTLIK
+564 VSADDQAFQTLVK

-601 MLTQASDQVRSIHAK
+601 MLTQASDQIRSVHAK
-616 VASDGATLESTKD
+616 VASDAATLETNKD
-629 SHTESVATL
+629 AHTDSVATL
-638 TERIAKIEG
+638 TDRLAKIEG
-647 IDQNEVAARLSSA
+647 IDQTEVAARLSSA

-668 AVAGQTQKLSLL
+668 TVAGQTQKLSLL

>member
-23 GQNDINRL
+23 GQNDINTL

-56 LRAEMAKKDNYIQ
+56 LRAEMAKKTNYIQ
-69 SINTAAPRVQ
+69 SINTAAPRVD

-86 SLESIVSSWTS
+86 SMESIVSSWTS
-97 STTFPFQPGSASV
+97 STTFPFQPGPASV
-110 SSAINTNPEG
+110 TTPTNTNPDG
-120 MKVAIDPAKS
+120 MKLSIDASKS
-130 KLTVGAKYT
+130 TLTVGAKYT

-148 GNGTFDVTVTDG
+148 TNGTFDVTVTDG

-189 PGEGAMLNLSFDTL
+189 PGEGAILNLTFDSL

-208 SSFNVSFPQADQV
+208 SSFSVSFPQADQV

-240 GDRYLFAGSRY
+240 GDRYLFAGSRF
-251 GTEPVTDLLATK
+251 GTEPVTDLTATT

-270 NGAVVNTDDYFEVT
+270 NGALVNTDDYFEVT
-284 INGRTFSHQN
+284 VSGKTFGYQIQASD
-294 LAANPKSLTFVAQA
+294 PKTLTFVAQT
-308 LTAQINAAN
+308 LTTQINATT
-317 PALPM
+317 PPLPM

-328 GIITLVGN
+328 GIISLVGQQ
-336 DPGQKFDLSARV
+336 PGQKFDLSARV
-348 VNSATVENSV
+348 INSATVENTATA
-358 DKPSTT
+358 PSTT
-364 QAPTAAL
+364 QAPTATL
-371 RQIDR
+371 PQIDR

-398 QDDPYNQNYY
+398 PDDPYNQNYY
-408 TRNPT
+408 LKHPT
-413 APHDL
+413 EPHDL
-418 PPYQTYT
+418 PPYQSYK
-425 VRYTVSDT
+425 VSYTVSDT
-433 DYAAGVNN
+433 DYAAGVTD

-448 LRQQFATLNPA
+448 LRQQFGNLKPA
-459 PPVTIDAVGN
+459 PPVTIDALGN
-469 GPGIALTS
+469 GPGISLTS
-477 TGFADPTNHPN
+477 TANADPNHPG
-488 RTSLFSTSA
+488 RSSLFSTSA
-497 KVTNGSLENT
+497 KVTNGSLQNT
-507 ITVGTLPPEQDS
+507 ISVGTLPPEQDS
-519 LINVPYADPPDLPFY
+519 QIAVPNAEPPDLPFY
-534 DAEYLT
+534 DSEYLT
-540 KGKNAEAYRK
+540 KGKNPDAYRK

-555 DDNLNVTYG
+555 DDNLNLTYG
-564 VSADDKAFQTLIK
+564 VSADDQAFQTLVK

-601 MLTQASDQVRSIHAK
+601 MLTQASDQIRSVHAK
-616 VASDGATLESTKD
+616 VASDAATLETNKD
-629 SHTESVATL
+629 AHTDSVATL
-638 TERIAKIEG
+638 TDRLAKIEG
-647 IDQNEVAARLSSA
+647 IDQTEVAARLSSA

-668 AVAGQTQKLSLL
+668 TVAGQTQKLSLL

>member
-31 SEQLTTGKK
+31 SEQLNTGKK
-40 SVDLNAYG
+40 SIDLNAYG

-56 LRAEMAKKDNYIQ
+56 LRAEMAKKDNYVQ
-69 SINTAAPRVQ
+69 SINTAAPRIA

-86 SLESIVSSWTS
+86 SLESIISSWTS
-97 STTFPFQPGSASV
+97 STTMPFQPGPASV
-110 SSAINTNPEG
+110 TTPTNTNPDG
-120 MKVAIDPAKS
+120 MKVTIDSAKS
-130 KLTVGAKYT
+130 KLTVGANYT

-148 GNGTFDVTVTDG
+148 SNGTFDVTVTDG

-189 PGEGAMLNLSFDTL
+189 PGEGAILKLNFDSL
-203 KAASS
+203 KASASS
-208 SSFNVSFPQADQV
+208 SFSVTFPQADQV

-233 ALLNQRF
+233 ALMNQRF

-251 GTEPVTDLLATK
+251 GTEPVTDLMATK

-270 NGAVVNTDDYFEVT
+270 NGAVVNADDYFEVSVS
-284 INGRTFSHQN
+284 GQTFGYQIQ
-294 LAANPKSLTFVAQA
+294 AADPKTLTFVAQT
-308 LTAQINAAN
+308 LTSQINAAS
-317 PALPM
+317 PPLPM

-358 DKPSTT
+358 DTPSTT
-364 QAPTAAL
+364 QAPTTTVP
-371 RQIDR
+371 QIDR

-389 FEFTVAVGD
+389 YEFTVAVGD
-398 QDDPYNQNYY
+398 PDDPFNQNYY
-408 TRNPT
+408 IKNPT
-413 APHDL
+413 EPHDL

-433 DYAAGVNN
+433 DYAGGVNN

-448 LRQQFATLNPA
+448 LRQEFAKLNPA
-459 PPVTIDAVGN
+459 PPVSIDALGN
-469 GPGIALTS
+469 GPGIGLTS
-477 TGFADPTNHPN
+477 TANADPNHPG
-488 RTSLFSTSA
+488 RSSLFSTSA
-497 KVTNGSLENT
+497 KVTNGSLQNT
-507 ITVGTLPPEQDS
+507 ISVGTLPPEQDS
-519 LINVPYADPPDLPFY
+519 LINVPYTDPPDLPFY
-534 DAEYLT
+534 DSEYLT
-540 KGKNAEAYRK
+540 KGKNADAYRK

-555 DDNLNVTYG
+555 DDSLNVTYG
-564 VSADDKAFQTLIK
+564 VSSDDKAFQTLVK
-577 AMQLVRTAAANP
+577 AMQMVRTAAANP

-601 MLTQASDQVRSIHAK
+601 MLTQASDQMRSIHAK
-616 VASDGATLESTKD
+616 VASDSATLETIKT
-629 SHTESVATL
+629 SHTDSVATL
-638 TERIAKIEG
+638 TDRIAKIEG
-647 IDQNEVAARLSSA
+647 VDPTEVAARLSSA

-668 AVAGQTQKLSLL
+668 TVAGQTQKLSLL

>member
-69 SINTAAPRVQ
+69 SINTAAPRIE

-97 STTFPFQPGSASV
+97 STTFPFQPGTASV
-110 SSAINTNPEG
+110 TSPINTNPEG
-120 MKVAIDPAKS
+120 MKLTIDSAKS

-148 GNGTFDVTVTDG
+148 PNGTFDVTVTDG

-189 PGEGAMLNLSFDTL
+189 PGEGAMLNITFDTL
-203 KAASS
+203 KASAS

-240 GDRYLFAGSRY
+240 GDRYLFAGSRF

-270 NGAVVNTDDYFEVT
+270 NGAVVNADDYFEVT
-284 INGRTFSHQN
+284 VSGKTFGYQVQ
-294 LAANPKSLTFVAQA
+294 AADPKTLTFVAQT
-308 LTAQINAAN
+308 LTSQINAAN

-328 GIITLVGN
+328 GIITLVGQ

-358 DKPSTT
+358 DTPSTT

-371 RQIDR
+371 PQIDR

-398 QDDPYNQNYY
+398 PDDPYNQNYY
-408 TRNPT
+408 TQNPT
-413 APHDL
+413 APRDL
-418 PPYQTYT
+418 PPYQTYK
-425 VRYTVSDT
+425 VSYTVSDT

-441 VGQVADK
+441 VGQVADR
-448 LRQQFATLNPA
+448 LRQKFATLNPA

-477 TGFADPTNHPN
+477 TANADPNHPN

-555 DDNLNVTYG
+555 DDNLNIAYG
-564 VSADDKAFQTLIK
+564 VSADDKAFQTLVK

-601 MLTQASDQVRSIHAK
+601 MLTQATDQIRSIHAK
-616 VASDGATLESTKD
+616 VASDGATLENIKT

-638 TERIAKIEG
+638 TDRIAKIEG
-647 IDQNEVAARLSSA
+647 IDQTEVAARLSSA

-668 AVAGQTQKLSLL
+668 TVAGQTQKLSLL

>member
-23 GQNDINRL
+23 GQNDINKL

-56 LRAEMAKKDNYIQ
+56 LRAEMAKKTNYIQ
-69 SINTAAPRVQ
+69 SINTAAPRVA

-86 SLESIVSSWTS
+86 SMESIVSSWTS
-97 STTFPFQPGSASV
+97 STTFPFQPGPPSV
-110 SSAINTNPEG
+110 TTPTNTNPDG
-120 MKVAIDPAKS
+120 MKLSIDASKS
-130 KLTVGAKYT
+130 TLTVGAKYT

-148 GNGTFDVTVTDG
+148 TNGTFDVTVTDG

-189 PGEGAMLNLSFDTL
+189 PGEGAILNLTFDSL

-208 SSFNVSFPQADQV
+208 SSFSVSFPQADQV

-240 GDRYLFAGSRY
+240 GDRYLFAGSRF
-251 GTEPVTDLLATK
+251 GTEPVTDLTATT

-284 INGRTFSHQN
+284 VSGKTFGYQIQASD
-294 LAANPKSLTFVAQA
+294 PKTLTFVAQT
-308 LTAQINAAN
+308 LTTQINAAT
-317 PALPM
+317 PPLPM

-328 GIITLVGN
+328 GIISLVGQQ
-336 DPGQKFDLSARV
+336 PGQKFDLSARV
-348 VNSATVENSV
+348 VNSATVENTATA
-358 DKPSTT
+358 PSTT
-364 QAPTAAL
+364 QAPTATL
-371 RQIDR
+371 PQIDR

-398 QDDPYNQNYY
+398 PDDPYNQNYY
-408 TRNPT
+408 LKNPT
-413 APHDL
+413 EPHDL
-418 PPYQTYT
+418 PPYQSYK
-425 VRYTVSDT
+425 VSYTVSDT
-433 DYAAGVNN
+433 DYAAGVTN

-448 LRQQFATLNPA
+448 LRQQFGNLNPA
-459 PPVTIDAVGN
+459 PPVTIDALGN
-469 GPGIALTS
+469 GPSIALTS
-477 TGFADPTNHPN
+477 TANADPNHPG
-488 RTSLFSTSA
+488 RSSLFSTSA
-497 KVTNGSLENT
+497 KVTNGSLQNT
-507 ITVGTLPPEQDS
+507 ISVGTLPPEQDS
-519 LINVPYADPPDLPFY
+519 QTAVPNAEPPDLPFY
-534 DAEYLT
+534 DSEYLT
-540 KGKNAEAYRK
+540 KGKNADAYRK

-555 DDNLNVTYG
+555 DDNLNLTYG
-564 VSADDKAFQTLIK
+564 VSADDQAFQTLVK

-601 MLTQASDQVRSIHAK
+601 MLTQASDQIRSVHAK
-616 VASDGATLESTKD
+616 VASDAATLETNKD
-629 SHTESVATL
+629 AHTDSVATL
-638 TERIAKIEG
+638 TDRLANIEG
-647 IDQNEVAARLSSA
+647 IDQTEVAARLSSA

-668 AVAGQTQKLSLL
+668 TVAGQTQKLSLL

>member
-56 LRAEMAKKDNYIQ
+56 LRAEMATKNNYIQ

-97 STTFPFQPGSASV
+97 STTLPFQPGPASV
-110 SSAINTNPEG
+110 ASPINTNPDG
-120 MKVAIDPAKS
+120 MKLSIDPAKS

-189 PGEGAMLNLSFDTL
+189 PGEGAMLNLTFDTL
-203 KAASS
+203 KASASS
-208 SSFNVSFPQADQV
+208 SFAVSFPQADQV

-270 NGAVVNTDDYFEVT
+270 NGAVVNADDYFEVT
-284 INGRTFSHQN
+284 VSGQTFGYQVQ
-294 LAANPKSLTFVAQA
+294 AADPKSLTFVAQT
-308 LTAQINAAN
+308 LTSQINAAN

-328 GIITLVGN
+328 GIITLVGQ

-358 DKPSTT
+358 DTPSTT
-364 QAPTAAL
+364 QAPTATL
-371 RQIDR
+371 PQIDR

-398 QDDPYNQNYY
+398 PDDPYNQNYY
-408 TRNPT
+408 TKNPT
-413 APHDL
+413 VPRDL

-433 DYAAGVNN
+433 DYAAGVTD
-441 VGQVADK
+441 VTQVADR
-448 LRQQFATLNPA
+448 LRQQFATLTPA

-477 TGFADPTNHPN
+477 TANADPNHPN

-507 ITVGTLPPEQDS
+507 ISVGTLPPEQDS

-534 DAEYLT
+534 DAEYLA

-555 DDNLNVTYG
+555 DDNLNIAYG
-564 VSADDKAFQTLIK
+564 VSADDKAFQTLVK
-577 AMQLVRTAAANP
+577 AMQMVRTAAANP

-601 MLTQASDQVRSIHAK
+601 MLTQATDQIRSIHAK
-616 VASDGATLESTKD
+616 VASDSATLENIKT

-638 TERIAKIEG
+638 TERLATIEG
-647 IDQNEVAARLSSA
+647 IDQTEVAARLSSA

-668 AVAGQTQKLSLL
+668 TVAGQTQKLSLL

>member
-23 GQNDINRL
+23 GQNDINKL

-56 LRAEMAKKDNYIQ
+56 LRAEMAKKSNYIQ
-69 SINTAAPRVQ
+69 SIDTAAPRVA

-86 SLESIVSSWTS
+86 SMESIVSSWTS
-97 STTFPFQPGSASV
+97 STTFPFQPGPASV
-110 SSAINTNPEG
+110 TTPTNTNPDG
-120 MKVAIDPAKS
+120 MKLSIDASKS
-130 KLTVGAKYT
+130 TLTVGAKYT

-148 GNGTFDVTVTDG
+148 TNGTFDVTVTDG

-189 PGEGAMLNLSFDTL
+189 PGEGAILNLTFDSL

-208 SSFNVSFPQADQV
+208 SSFSVSYPQADQV

-240 GDRYLFAGSRY
+240 GDRYLFAGSRF
-251 GTEPVTDLLATK
+251 GTEPVTDLTATT

-284 INGRTFSHQN
+284 VSGKTFGYQIQASD
-294 LAANPKSLTFVAQA
+294 PKTLTFVAQT
-308 LTAQINAAN
+308 LTTQINATT
-317 PALPM
+317 PPLPM

-328 GIITLVGN
+328 GIISLVGQQ
-336 DPGQKFDLSARV
+336 PGQKFDLSARV
-348 VNSATVENSV
+348 VNSATVENTATA
-358 DKPSTT
+358 PSTT
-364 QAPTAAL
+364 QAPTATL
-371 RQIDR
+371 PQIDR

-398 QDDPYNQNYY
+398 PDDPYNQNYY
-408 TRNPT
+408 LKNPT
-413 APHDL
+413 EPHDL
-418 PPYQTYT
+418 PPYQSYK
-425 VRYTVSDT
+425 VSYTVSDT
-433 DYAAGVNN
+433 DYAAGVTN

-448 LRQQFATLNPA
+448 LRQQFGNLNPA
-459 PPVTIDAVGN
+459 PPVTIDALGN

-477 TGFADPTNHPN
+477 TANADPNHPG
-488 RTSLFSTSA
+488 RSSLFSTSA
-497 KVTNGSLENT
+497 KVTNGSLQNT
-507 ITVGTLPPEQDS
+507 ISVGTLPPEQDS
-519 LINVPYADPPDLPFY
+519 QTAVPNAEPPDLPFY
-534 DAEYLT
+534 DSEYLT
-540 KGKNAEAYRK
+540 KGKNPDAYRK

-555 DDNLNVTYG
+555 DDNLNLTYG
-564 VSADDKAFQTLIK
+564 VSADDQAFQTLVK

-589 GKWTEYSTQARE
+589 GKWTEYSAQARE
-601 MLTQASDQVRSIHAK
+601 MLTQASDQIRSVHAK
-616 VASDGATLESTKD
+616 VASDAATLETNKD
-629 SHTESVATL
+629 AHTDSVATL
-638 TERIAKIEG
+638 TDRLAKIEG
-647 IDQNEVAARLSSA
+647 IDQTEVAARLSSA

-668 AVAGQTQKLSLL
+668 TVAGQTQKLSLL

>member
-23 GQNDINRL
+23 GQNDINKL

-56 LRAEMAKKDNYIQ
+56 LRAEMAKKTNYIQ
-69 SINTAAPRVQ
+69 SINTAAPRVA

-86 SLESIVSSWTS
+86 SMESIVSSWTS
-97 STTFPFQPGSASV
+97 STTFPFQPGPASV
-110 SSAINTNPEG
+110 STPTNTNPDG
-120 MKVAIDPAKS
+120 MKLSIDASKS
-130 KLTVGAKYT
+130 TLTVGAKYT

-148 GNGTFDVTVTDG
+148 TNGTFDVTVTDG

-175 PNDGKGYNFNISGG
+175 PNDGKGYNFNIAGG
-189 PGEGAMLNLSFDTL
+189 PGEGAILNLTFDSL

-208 SSFNVSFPQADQV
+208 SSFSVSFPQADQV

-240 GDRYLFAGSRY
+240 GDRYLFAGSRF
-251 GTEPVTDLLATK
+251 GTEPVTDLTATT

-270 NGAVVNTDDYFEVT
+270 NGAVVNTDDYFEVSVS
-284 INGRTFSHQN
+284 GKTFGYQIQASD
-294 LAANPKSLTFVAQA
+294 PKTLTFVAQT
-308 LTAQINAAN
+308 LTTQINAAT
-317 PALPM
+317 PPLPM

-328 GIITLVGN
+328 GIISLVGQQ
-336 DPGQKFDLSARV
+336 PGQKFDLSARV
-348 VNSATVENSV
+348 VNSATVENTATA
-358 DKPSTT
+358 PSTT
-364 QAPTAAL
+364 QAPTATL
-371 RQIDR
+371 PQIDR

-389 FEFTVAVGD
+389 FEFTVSVGD
-398 QDDPYNQNYY
+398 PDDPYNQNYY
-408 TRNPT
+408 LKNPT
-413 APHDL
+413 EPHDL
-418 PPYQTYT
+418 PPYQSYK
-425 VRYTVSDT
+425 VSYTVSDT
-433 DYAAGVNN
+433 DYAGGVTN

-448 LRQQFATLNPA
+448 LRQQFGNLNPA
-459 PPVTIDAVGN
+459 PPVTIDALGN

-477 TGFADPTNHPN
+477 TANADPNHPG
-488 RTSLFSTSA
+488 RSSLFSTSA
-497 KVTNGSLENT
+497 KVTNGSLQNT
-507 ITVGTLPPEQDS
+507 ISVGTLPPEQDS
-519 LINVPYADPPDLPFY
+519 QTAVPNAEPPDLPFY
-534 DAEYLT
+534 DSEYLT
-540 KGKNAEAYRK
+540 KGKNPDAYRK

-555 DDNLNVTYG
+555 DDNLNLTYG
-564 VSADDKAFQTLIK
+564 VSADDQAFQTLVK

-601 MLTQASDQVRSIHAK
+601 MLTQASDQIRSIHAK
-616 VASDGATLESTKD
+616 VASDAATLETNKD
-629 SHTESVATL
+629 AHTDSVATL
-638 TERIAKIEG
+638 TDRVATIEG
-647 IDQNEVAARLSSA
+647 IDQTEVAARLSSA

-668 AVAGQTQKLSLL
+668 TVAGQTQKLSLL

>member
-56 LRAEMAKKDNYIQ
+56 LRAEMATKNNYIQ

-97 STTFPFQPGSASV
+97 STTLPFQPGTASV
-110 SSAINTNPEG
+110 ASPINTNPDG
-120 MKVAIDPAKS
+120 MKLSIDPAKS

-189 PGEGAMLNLSFDTL
+189 PGEGAMLNLTFDTL
-203 KAASS
+203 KASASS
-208 SSFNVSFPQADQV
+208 SFAVSFPQADQV

-270 NGAVVNTDDYFEVT
+270 NGAVVNADDYFEVT
-284 INGRTFSHQN
+284 VSGQTFGYQVQ
-294 LAANPKSLTFVAQA
+294 AADPKSLTFVAQT
-308 LTAQINAAN
+308 LTSQINAAN

-328 GIITLVGN
+328 GIITLVGQ

-358 DKPSTT
+358 DTPSTT
-364 QAPTAAL
+364 QAPTATL
-371 RQIDR
+371 PQIDR

-398 QDDPYNQNYY
+398 PDDPYNQNYY
-408 TRNPT
+408 TKNPT
-413 APHDL
+413 VPRDL

-433 DYAAGVNN
+433 DYAAGVTD
-441 VGQVADK
+441 VSQVADR

-477 TGFADPTNHPN
+477 TANADPNHPN

-507 ITVGTLPPEQDS
+507 ISVGTLPPEQDS

-534 DAEYLT
+534 DAEYLS

-555 DDNLNVTYG
+555 DDNLNIAYG
-564 VSADDKAFQTLIK
+564 VSADDKAFQTLVK
-577 AMQLVRTAAANP
+577 AMQMVRTAAANP

-601 MLTQASDQVRSIHAK
+601 MLTQATDQIRSIHAK
-616 VASDGATLESTKD
+616 VASDSATLENIKT

-638 TERIAKIEG
+638 TERLATIEG
-647 IDQNEVAARLSSA
+647 IDQTEVAARLSSA

-668 AVAGQTQKLSLL
+668 TVAGQTQKLSLL